1 MVALQPDCKPVTL
14 VKNELPEIS
23 RSAIWANTN
32 SPVILLKIDST
43 TEDFTVILKRLL
55 TLKRSICSGVGFQ
68 YSCEWSGIL
77 NRSNCS

>member
-43 TEDFTVILKRLL
+43 TEDFTAILKRLL
-55 TLKRSICSGVGFQ
+55 TLKRSICSGVGFP
-68 YSCEWSGIL
+68 YSCEWYIEQIE
-77 NRSNCS
+77 